1 MIFLLLLDSVFF
13 GFFSFC
19 SGPGEMPH
27 AHPKCYAKRTGLDL
41 STSGLCTGFRLGPIV
56 EELCYIR
63 AFSLFSLSMEL
74 ETFSCLV
81 DDGWQYQV

>member
-1 MIFLLLLDSVFF
+1 MFFF

-19 SGPGEMPH
+19 SGPGEIPH

-41 STSGLCTGFRLGPIV
+41 STSGLCTGFSLGPIV

-63 AFSLFSLSMEL
+63 AFFIVL
-74 ETFSCLV
+74 TI
-81 DDGWQYQV
+81 DGTGDIFVPS